1 MDNILAS
8 VVIPTWNAASFVDRV
23 LAALVKQEEVAY
35 EILVVDNG
43 VINNETQ
50 IVTQKYQSVFPRLR
64 YLKYEK
70 QLGYAGAVNAG
81 VQESKAPLVAVIN
94 NDNIPDPRWLAEL
107 VALHQKNPGS
117 IIGSLVDRPD
127 MPDPLG
133 AVFNIWCRV
142 VRPKGYRRGETL
154 LHPDGS
160 AFLFDKKVYGRP
172 YDEDYFIYQEDLALG
187 WRAWLMG
194 HQVLLARKSKAVTFD
209 GGSTRR
215 IAYKTAYFTERNR
228 WLNYFVFLS
237 PFSLL
242 RLLPVLKLDA
252 ILKLFFGTNQKAKLH
267 AWWWLL
273 THPILILQKRRA
285 MQQLRKVSDD
295 RILLHFSGTYLNAD
309 SKMVFLNPIIR
320 FLSFTRLG
328 Q

>member
-1 MDNILAS
+1 MEKFLVS

-23 LAALVKQEEVAY
+23 LAALVKQEGVHY
-35 EILVVDNG
+35 EIIVVDNG
-43 VINNETQ
+43 VVNNETEQ
-50 IVTQKYQSVFPRLR
+50 VCAKYQSFPA
-64 YLKYEK
+64 LKYLRFEK

-81 VQESKAPLVAVIN
+81 TVAAHSRLVAVIN
-94 NDNIPDPRWLAEL
+94 NDNIPDPRWLVEL
-107 VALHQKNPGS
+107 VMLHQKNPGC

-160 AFLFDKKVYGRP
+160 AFLFDKKVYGQP

-194 HQVLLARKSKAVTFD
+194 KKVLLAEKSRAVTFD

-215 IAYKTAYFTERNR
+215 IAYRTAYYTERNR
-228 WLNYFVFLS
+228 WLNYFIFLEWR
-237 PFSLL
+237 SLIGL
-242 RLLPVLKLDA
+242 MPALKLDA
-252 ILKLFFGTNQKAKLH
+252 CLKFFFGSNRKAKLH
-267 AWWWLL
+267 AWLWILG
-273 THPILILQKRRA
+273 HPGVIMRKRRA
-285 MQQLRKVSDD
+285 MQKLRKVDD
-295 RILLHFSGTYLNAD
+295 AQILPHFSCTYVSDGGRGAWL
-309 SKMVFLNPIIR
+309 LNPIFK
-320 FLSFTRLG
+320 FLSWPT
-328 Q
+328 